1 MIQDAKYSQN
11 IKIWVL
17 VSFSYLY
24 QKHFIVGAMDGLSS
38 CCGAYFFDNTAIGY
52 ILSFLILFFSYSLN
66 TIIKGKFI
74 HVSPIK
80 TSMGWGETPN

>member
-52 ILSFLILFFSYSLN
+52 RPLFSFSFFPILLTQSLREN
-66 TIIKGKFI
+66 
-74 HVSPIK
+74 S
-80 TSMGWGETPN
+80 SMFHQ